1 MPGNLSDT
9 MKKVTIKSLTPSL
22 TQYEVAA
29 WAIHILGGVN
39 RSVDTEDAAV
49 KCHELA
55 RDLFSW
61 RKHKDQIN
69 LELVR
74 VSLSD
79 AKKQKNGGLVTGSG
93 REGWRLTTKGLDWAR
108 LHGNRGVT
116 PQISRRR
123 PGIGNAGSVD
133 SRRIDRERA
142 RLTSADYWSSWTLDR
157 RVDLRA
163 AQLAFR
169 IDDYTTE
176 KMSAIKVARIRAMFP
191 EGDEISDFL
200 QEASRLLLKDP
211 NREQ

>member
-1 MPGNLSDT
+1 
-9 MKKVTIKSLTPSL
+9 
-22 TQYEVAA
+22 
-29 WAIHILGGVN
+29 
-39 RSVDTEDAAV
+39 VDTEDAAV

-55 RDLFSW
+55 PDLFSW
-61 RKHKDQIN
+61 RKHKEQIN

-79 AKKQKNGGLVTGSG
+79 AKKQKYGGLVAGSG
-93 REGWRLTTKGLDWAR
+93 REGWRLTTKGLDWVR
-108 LHGNRGVT
+108 LQGNRGAT
-116 PQISRRR
+116 PEINRRR

-142 RLTSADYWSSWTLDR
+142 RLTSTDFWTSWTLDR

-176 KMSAIKVARIRAMFP
+176 KMSAIKVARLRAMFP
-191 EGDEISDFL
+191 EGDEVSDFL
-200 QEASRLLLKDP
+200 QEASKLVLKEP